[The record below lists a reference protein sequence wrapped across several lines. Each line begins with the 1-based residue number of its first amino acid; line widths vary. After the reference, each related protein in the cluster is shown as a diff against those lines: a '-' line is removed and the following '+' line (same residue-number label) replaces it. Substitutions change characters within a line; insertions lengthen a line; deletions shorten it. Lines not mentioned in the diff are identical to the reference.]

1 MNYDGLSVW
10 FKLKNAP
17 WYQKAWQIMSVI
29 SDKMNTQSFQ
39 TYYYGL
45 YIYND
50 YFKTE
55 ADVDLNVLMD
65 FNSG

>member
-1 MNYDGLSVW
+1 
-10 FKLKNAP
+10 
-17 WYQKAWQIMSVI
+17 MSVI

-39 TYYYGL
+39 TFYYGL